1 MMDGI
6 KVQRPTIMQQPG
18 GLQAQQTYI
27 VLRKV
32 GRNNAVSYCPSTEEI
47 CGMQSSTNH
56 APTLPSSVKSI
67 RLGTGADS
75 GQTNATPDV
84 VTAGCLHFPDA
95 SVDEMTQAPCE
106 FCQGAKLI
114 DDATRNSAAL
124 LSLSLEDIL
133 VPFLLP
139 TFRDESCGNTYLPDF
154 SYIRYFL

>member
-1 MMDGI
+1 
-6 KVQRPTIMQQPG
+6 
-18 GLQAQQTYI
+18 
-27 VLRKV
+27 
-32 GRNNAVSYCPSTEEI
+32 
-47 CGMQSSTNH
+47 MQSSTNH
-56 APTLPSSVKSI
+56 APTLHSSVNNT

-75 GQTNATPDV
+75 GQTNATPNV

-139 TFRDESCGNTYLPDF
+139 TFRDESCGNTCLPDF